1 MSKGSN
7 ERIINITGS
16 PKQIQTAQFLLQQ
29 LIRELAGLPPIQDLP
44 PRGHSSPLAN
54 FLKKDK
60 KEQELA
66 STKSEIKHLCH
77 SNALVDP
84 RILPSEIDID
94 GGEELKKKV
103 QSENGNKETS
113 EYEVQTTSKRKR
125 FLTKIKCRK
134 ESQIEGT
141 NGKQMKID
149 PYDQIL
155 ARLRERKVARDQI
168 SAKNETTTTSSVNL
182 RTKIP

>member
-16 PKQIQTAQFLLQQ
+16 PKQIQTAQFLLKQ
-29 LIRELAGLPPIQDLP
+29 LIKELAGLTVGTPFQ
-44 PRGHSSPLAN
+44 G
-54 FLKKDK
+54 DK
-60 KEQELA
+60 EA
-66 STKSEIKHLCH
+66 KSFKTTIEG
-77 SNALVDP
+77 
-84 RILPSEIDID
+84 IDA
-94 GGEELKKKV
+94 GEELNKDA
-103 QSENGNKETS
+103 QSENGNKET
-113 EYEVQTTSKRKR
+113 TSKHKR
-125 FLTKIKCRK
+125 FLLKIKCRK